1 MSGGARRGSVPRPH
15 WLLLGAVLLAL
26 VAALVV
32 AGVVQHGTGG
42 SGTVAGTT
50 GATALPAGTGPLLV
64 PATDPARSTSASPRQ
79 GTVALTFDDGPD
91 PDWTPRVL
99 QILREHHVHA
109 TFFVVGSHAAQY
121 PGLLAEILADGH
133 ELGVHTFTHVDLAT
147 VDQRRVDAELSYT
160 QSVIAA
166 ATGMQTRLMRPP
178 YSSTTDAVTVPQW
191 TAYAEIG
198 AQGYAV
204 ALSTQDT
211 KDWTDPGVARIV
223 SAGVPER
230 GTSGFVLMHDGGGD
244 RAQTVAALPALIE
257 RLQAEGFSLGT
268 VSETTGTGPAQTTAT
283 PAQVWTGRALVAVTW
298 VSDHV
303 VSALAVLL
311 VVFLVLGLVRALVLV
326 VLASRHARGRRGTQ
340 EPAGPLPSVSVVVP
354 AYNESAGIAGTLRS
368 LIATGYPDLEVI
380 VVDDGSEDGTA
391 DAASALGL
399 PGVRVVRQENA
410 GKPAALNTGIALARG
425 EILVLVDAD
434 TVFASD
440 ALHALAR
447 AFDDPEVGAV
457 SGNTKV
463 ANRDGLL
470 GRWQHLEYV
479 VGFNLDRRAFA
490 VLDCITTVPG
500 AIGAFR
506 RSALDAVGGVPSA
519 TLAEDTDLT
528 MAVARAGWRVE
539 YEQAAVA
546 WTEVPSTLRQLWKQR
561 YRWCYGTLQSMWRHR
576 HAVVEHGR
584 AGHLGRRGLPYLLV
598 FQVLM
603 PLLGPV
609 VDIMALYGLFF
620 LDWRW
625 VLGVAAVFVLVQLA
639 LGAYALHLDHES
651 MRPLWALPLQQL
663 VYRQLMYLVVVQS
676 VAAALEGARVGWQPL
691 DRHGA
696 AATLVTTS
704 PHP

>member
-1 MSGGARRGSVPRPH
+1 MSGGAGRGAVPRPH
-15 WLLLGAVLLAL
+15 WLLLAAVLLAL

-32 AGVVQHGTGG
+32 AGVVQHATGG
-42 SGTVAGTT
+42 SGTVAAG
-50 GATALPAGTGPLLV
+50 GGSAALPSGTGPLVV
-64 PATDPARSTSASPRQ
+64 PASTPDRSTSASARP
-79 GTVALTFDDGPD
+79 GYVALTFDDGPD
-91 PDWTPRVL
+91 PEWTPQVL
-99 QILREHHVHA
+99 RILREHGVHA
-109 TFFVVGSHAAQY
+109 TFFVVGSHAGQY
-121 PGLLAEILADGH
+121 PQLVAQIVAEGH
-133 ELGVHTFTHVDLAT
+133 EIGVHTFTHVDLAS
-147 VDQRRVDAELSYT
+147 VDARRLDAELSYT
-160 QSVIAA
+160 QSVVAA
-166 ATGMQTRLMRPP
+166 ASGVQTRLMRPP
-178 YSSTTDAVTVPQW
+178 YSSTTDAVTAAQW
-191 TAYAEIG
+191 PAYAEIG
-198 AQGYAV
+198 AQGYAAV
-204 ALSTQDT
+204 LSTEDT
-211 KDWTDPGVARIV
+211 KDWSDPGVARIV
-223 SAGVPER
+223 AGGVPAR
-230 GTSGFVLMHDGGGD
+230 GTGGIVLMHDGGGD

-257 RLQAEGFSLGT
+257 RLQADGFTLGT
-268 VSETTGTGPAQTTAT
+268 VSQVTGTSAAQSEAT
-283 PAQVWTGRALVAVTW
+283 SAQVWTGRALIGVTW

-311 VVFLVLGLVRALVLV
+311 LVFLVLGLLRALLLV
-326 VLASRHARGRRGTQ
+326 VLASRHARSRRGQ
-340 EPAGPLPSVSVVVP
+340 HELVGPLPSVSVVVP
-354 AYNESAGIAGTLRS
+354 AYNEAAGIGGTLRS
-368 LIATGYPDLEVI
+368 LVATGYPDLEII
-380 VVDDGSEDGTA
+380 VVDDGSDDGTA
-391 DAASALGL
+391 EAASALLL
-399 PGVRVVRQENA
+399 PGVRVVRQTNG
-410 GKPAALNTGIALARG
+410 GKPSALNTGIALARG

-440 ALHALAR
+440 AIHALAR

-463 ANRDGLL
+463 ANRERLL

-490 VLDCITTVPG
+490 VMDCITTVPG

-506 RSALDAVGGVPSA
+506 RTALAEVGGVPA
-519 TLAEDTDLT
+519 DTLAEDTDLT

-546 WTEVPSTLRQLWKQR
+546 WTEVPSTMRQLWKQR
-561 YRWCYGTLQSMWRHR
+561 YRWCYGTLQSMWKHR

-609 VDIMALYGLFF
+609 VDVMALYGLFF

-625 VLGVAAVFVLVQLA
+625 VLGVAAVFVAVQLA
-639 LGAYALHLDHES
+639 LGAYALHLDHEP

-663 VYRQLMYLVVVQS
+663 VYRQVMYLVVVQS

-696 AATLVTTS
+696 AATLVDTS
-704 PHP
+704 ATP

>member
-1 MSGGARRGSVPRPH
+1 M
-15 WLLLGAVLLAL
+15 LLAL

-42 SGTVAGTT
+42 SGTVAAG
-50 GATALPAGTGPLLV
+50 GGSAALPSGTGPLVV
-64 PATDPARSTSASPRQ
+64 PEATPDRSTSASPRP
-79 GTVALTFDDGPD
+79 GYVALTFDDGPD
-91 PDWTPRVL
+91 PEWTPQVL
-99 QILREHHVHA
+99 RILREHGVHA

-121 PGLLAEILADGH
+121 PQLVAQIVAEGH
-133 ELGVHTFTHVDLAT
+133 EIGVHTFTHVDLAA
-147 VDQRRVDAELSYT
+147 VDARRVDAELSYT
-160 QSVIAA
+160 QSVVAA
-166 ATGMQTRLMRPP
+166 ASGVQTRLMRPP
-178 YSSTTDAVTVPQW
+178 YSSTTDAVTVVQW
-191 TAYAEIG
+191 PAYAEIG
-198 AQGYAV
+198 AQGYAAV
-204 ALSTQDT
+204 LSTEDT
-211 KDWTDPGVARIV
+211 KDWSDPGVARIV
-223 SAGVPER
+223 ASGVPAR
-230 GTSGFVLMHDGGGD
+230 GTGGIVLMHDGGGD

-257 RLQAEGFSLGT
+257 RLQADGFTLGT
-268 VSETTGTGPAQTTAT
+268 VSQVTGTSAAQTDAT
-283 PAQVWTGRALVAVTW
+283 SAQVWSGRALIGVTW

-311 VVFLVLGLVRALVLV
+311 LVFLVLGLLRALLLV
-326 VLASRHARGRRGTQ
+326 VLASRHARSRRGQ
-340 EPAGPLPSVSVVVP
+340 HEPVGPLPSVSVVVP
-354 AYNESAGIAGTLRS
+354 AYNEAAGIGGTLRS
-368 LIATGYPDLEVI
+368 LVATGYPDLEII
-380 VVDDGSEDGTA
+380 VVDDGSDDDTA
-391 DAASALGL
+391 EAASALQL
-399 PGVRVVRQENA
+399 PGVRVVRQANG
-410 GKPAALNTGIALARG
+410 GKPSALNTGISLARG
-425 EILVLVDAD
+425 DILVLVDAD

-440 ALHALAR
+440 AIHTLAR

-490 VLDCITTVPG
+490 VMDCITTVPG

-506 RSALDAVGGVPSA
+506 RSALAEVGGVPA
-519 TLAEDTDLT
+519 DTLAEDTDLT

-546 WTEVPSTLRQLWKQR
+546 WTEVPSTMRQLWKQR
-561 YRWCYGTLQSMWRHR
+561 YRWCYGTLQSMWKHR

-609 VDIMALYGLFF
+609 VDVMALYGLFF

-625 VLGVAAVFVLVQLA
+625 VLGVAAVFVAVQLA
-639 LGAYALHLDHES
+639 LGAYALHLDHEP

-663 VYRQLMYLVVVQS
+663 VYRQVMYLVVVQS

-691 DRHGA
+691 DRHGT
-696 AATLVTTS
+696 AATLAPASTA
-704 PHP
+704 PE

>member
-1 MSGGARRGSVPRPH
+1 MSDGAGRGVVPRPH

-26 VAALVV
+26 VACLVV

-42 SGTVAGTT
+42 AGTVGPGSGTP
-50 GATALPAGTGPLLV
+50 ALPPGTGPLLL
-64 PATDPARSTSASPRQ
+64 PATDPAASTSATVRPGR
-79 GTVALTFDDGPD
+79 VALTFDDGPD
-91 PDWTPRVL
+91 PTWTPEVL
-99 QILREHHVHA
+99 RILREHGVHA

-121 PGLLAEILADGH
+121 PQLVQQIVDEGH
-133 ELGVHTFTHVDLAT
+133 EIGVHTFTHVDLAT
-147 VDQRRVDAELSYT
+147 VDQRRIDAELSYT
-160 QSVIAA
+160 QSVVAA
-166 ATGMQTRLMRPP
+166 ASGVQTRLMRPP
-178 YSSTTDAVTVPQW
+178 YSSTTDAVALTEWP
-191 TAYAEIG
+191 AYAETG

-204 ALSTQDT
+204 VLSTQDT
-211 KDWTDPGVARIV
+211 KDWSDPGVARIV
-223 SAGVPER
+223 AGGVPAR
-230 GTSGFVLMHDGGGD
+230 GTGGIVLLHDGGGD

-257 RLQAEGFSLGT
+257 RLQAQGFSLGT
-268 VSETTGTGPAQTTAT
+268 VSQATGTTSAQAPATGS
-283 PAQVWTGRALVAVTW
+283 QVWSGRALIGVTW
-298 VSDHV
+298 MSDHV

-311 VVFLVLGLVRALVLV
+311 LVFLVLGLVRALLLV
-326 VLASRHARGRRGTQ
+326 VLASRHARDGRGAH
-340 EPAGPLPSVSVVVP
+340 EPVGPLPSVSVVVP
-354 AYNESAGIAGTLRS
+354 AYNESAGIAATIRS
-368 LIATGYPDLEVI
+368 LVATDYPGLEI
-380 VVDDGSEDGTA
+380 LVVDDGSDDDTA
-391 DAASALGL
+391 AVASALGL
-399 PGVRVVRQENA
+399 PGVRVVRQANA
-410 GKPAALNTGIALARG
+410 GKPAALNTGIGLATG

-434 TVFASD
+434 TVFAPD

-447 AFDDPEVGAV
+447 AFGAPEVGAV

-490 VLDCITTVPG
+490 VMDCITTVPG

-506 RSALDAVGGVPSA
+506 RAALDDVGGVPA
-519 TLAEDTDLT
+519 DTLAEDTDLT

-546 WTEVPSTLRQLWKQR
+546 WTEVPSTMRQLWKQR
-561 YRWCYGTLQSMWRHR
+561 YRWCYGTLQSMWKHR
-576 HAVVEHGR
+576 HAVGESGR

-609 VDIMALYGLFF
+609 VDVMAVYGLVY

-625 VLGVAAVFVLVQLA
+625 VLGVAAVFVAVQLA

-691 DRHGA
+691 DRQGS
-696 AATLVTTS
+696 AATLVDT
-704 PHP
+704 

>member
-1 MSGGARRGSVPRPH
+1 MSHGARRGSVPRPH

-42 SGTVAGTT
+42 SGTTSSAT
-50 GATALPAGTGPLLV
+50 GAAALPEGTGPLLV
-64 PATDPARSTSASPRQ
+64 PAGDPALSTSTSPRPAE
-79 GTVALTFDDGPD
+79 VALTFDDGPD
-91 PDWTPRVL
+91 PDWTP
-99 QILREHHVHA
+99 QILQVLREKGVHA
-109 TFFVVGSHAAQY
+109 TFFVVGSHAAEN
-121 PGLLAEILADGH
+121 PGLVAQILAEGH
-133 ELGVHTFTHVDLAT
+133 ELGVHTFTHVDLAS
-147 VDQRRVDAELSYT
+147 VDARRIDVELSYT

-166 ATGMQTRLMRPP
+166 ATGRQTRLMRPP
-178 YSSTTDAVTVPQW
+178 YSSTTDAVTVAQW
-191 TAYAEIG
+191 PAYAEIG
-198 AQGYAV
+198 TQGYAV

-223 SAGVPER
+223 AAGVPER
-230 GTSGFVLMHDGGGD
+230 GTGGVVLLHDGGGD
-244 RAQTVAALPALIE
+244 RAQTVAALPALID
-257 RLQAEGFSLGT
+257 RLRSEGFSLGT
-268 VSETTGTGPAQTTAT
+268 LSEVSGTGSAQTEATAG
-283 PAQVWTGRALVAVTW
+283 QVWSGRALVAVTW

-303 VSALAVLL
+303 VAALAVLL
-311 VVFLVLGLVRALVLV
+311 LVFLVLGLLRALVLV
-326 VLASRHARGRRGTQ
+326 VLASRHARGARGRP
-340 EPAGPLPSVSVVVP
+340 EHSGPLPSVSVVVP

-368 LIATGYPDLEVI
+368 LVATGYPDLEVI
-380 VVDDGSEDGTA
+380 VVDDGSDDDTA
-391 DAASALGL
+391 EVASSLAL
-399 PGVRVVRQENA
+399 PGVRVVRQPNG
-410 GKPAALNTGIALARG
+410 GKPSALNTGIALARG
-425 EILVLVDAD
+425 DVLVLVDAD
-434 TVFASD
+434 TVFAAD

-479 VGFNLDRRAFA
+479 VGFNLDRRAFS

-506 RSALDAVGGVPSA
+506 RSALDAVGGVPAA

-528 MAVARAGWRVE
+528 MAVARAGWRLE

-546 WTEVPSTLRQLWKQR
+546 WTEVPSTLPQLWKQR
-561 YRWCYGTLQSMWRHR
+561 YRWCYGTLQSMWKHR
-576 HAVVEHGR
+576 HAVVEPGR

-676 VAAALEGARVGWQPL
+676 VAAAFEGARVGWQPL
-691 DRHGA
+691 DRHGT
-696 AATLVTTS
+696 AATLVKT
-704 PHP
+704 